1 MPFSDIFAVVL
12 PLFGLALAGYV
23 AGRAG
28 WVEEAGIKG
37 ISAFVFYLAIPA
49 LLFRTLVRSE
59 LPTTFDLDIVFAYF
73 TASLAVM
80 LAARAIGRFVFA
92 NRADELAVMG
102 IGAMYSN
109 AVLLGIP
116 LVFAVF
122 GEAGLL
128 PMMMIV
134 TFHSLILLPLVMV
147 LIEVARG
154 GAASAGG
161 SRRVLVSTLAAVFR
175 NPVIL
180 AMLAGI
186 AYKLTGLGL
195 PRPVDA
201 FAELLSGATAPCAL
215 FALGATLA
223 AYRLGGDLRECAAV
237 VALKLFVHPAAV
249 WLMATQVFVLPPLWA
264 GVAILTAALPSGVN
278 VFIIARQYDVYL
290 ARASATVLISTGLS
304 VATLVALIVWIA
316 PPA

>member
-1 MPFSDIFAVVL
+1 MPFSDILGVVL

-28 WVEEAGIKG
+28 WVEEAGVKG

-59 LPTTFDLDIVFAYF
+59 LPSAFDLDIVVAYF
-73 TASLAVM
+73 AASLAVM
-80 LAARAIGRFVFA
+80 VAARAVGRFIFA
-92 NRADELAVMG
+92 NRADEIAVMG

-128 PMMMIV
+128 PMMIIV

-147 LIEVARG
+147 LIEMARG
-154 GAASAGG
+154 GAGAAGG
-161 SRRVLVSTLAAVFR
+161 GRRVLVSTLAAVFR

-180 AMLAGI
+180 AILAGI
-186 AYKLTGLGL
+186 AYNLSGLGL

-201 FAELLSGATAPCAL
+201 FAALLSGATAPCAL

-223 AYRLGGDLRECAAV
+223 AYRLGGDLRECAVV
-237 VALKLFVHPAAV
+237 VAFKLLVHPAAV

-290 ARASATVLISTGLS
+290 ARASATILISTGLS
-304 VATLVALIVWIA
+304 VATLAALIVWIV